1 MQISNDYKQKV
12 VQAMLDARK
21 NFGGTATAFSKQF
34 NIHES
39 IFSRLKKGDIEGIL
53 KDAQWLNIGRL
64 LNVSIDERQWKFVK
78 TDVVKM
84 IEEEILFC
92 QTYSKARI
100 LVDEPEIGKSF
111 AARYFSRTLK
121 NCFYLDCSQA
131 KSKKLFISRL
141 AQSIGVDGHGKLAD
155 VMENIKYS
163 LRILENPI
171 VILDEAGDVEY
182 SVVLLIKELW
192 NATENICGWYMMG
205 ADGLRDKF
213 ERGISSKKVGFR
225 ELFSRYSSKY
235 SSLVPIEKSQKR
247 SFYEKLIT
255 EVLQVNSANKE
266 IIPQI
271 VRKCLVQQ
279 DGNIGGLRRAESLL
293 ILFS

>member
-1 MQISNDYKQKV
+1 MHGRNYFVKLQNETYTMQISNDYKQKV

-171 VILDEAGDVEY
+171 VM
-182 SVVLLIKELW
+182 LLS
-192 NATENICGWYMMG
+192 ICQRYKMKANHNQPLYRLKKQRVIINM
-205 ADGLRDKF
+205 
-213 ERGISSKKVGFR
+213 SK
-225 ELFSRYSSKY
+225 
-235 SSLVPIEKSQKR
+235 IQ
-247 SFYEKLIT
+247 
-255 EVLQVNSANKE
+255 N
-266 IIPQI
+266 
-271 VRKCLVQQ
+271 
-279 DGNIGGLRRAESLL
+279 ES
-293 ILFS
+293 